1 MNFEHTENIQKEN
14 SPAPSEYSEM
24 KPHVLVVEDEINLA
38 VGIRFSLEH
47 ENYQVTLIH
56 DGAEAL
62 EQILHTPTAYDVIV
76 LDIMLPGLNG
86 YSVCSQIREKGITTP
101 IMFLSAR
108 TLPEDKAR
116 GFDAGANQYMPKP
129 FELEEFLARI
139 RNMLKLKEIH
149 SASKNKNLVGYVT
162 EKDAENESVKK
173 STEKGM
179 ISENTTHSE
188 LPAELKIGEA
198 VVKFNALE
206 VQTPKKTVRLTSLE
220 MSLLKY
226 FILNANRL
234 IAKEELLEKVW
245 KMPGAMNTR
254 APDQFILRLRKI
266 FEQNPAKPL
275 YFRTYRNAGYRFTP
289 DPENDMEKDTTS
301 KK

>member
-1 MNFEHTENIQKEN
+1 MADYTEV
-14 SPAPSEYSEM
+14 SHSEKSVLSESM
-24 KPHVLVVEDEINLA
+24 QNKPHILVVEDEINLA

-62 EQILHTPTAYDVIV
+62 ERILRTPTAFDVIV
-76 LDIMLPGLNG
+76 LDIMLPGQNG
-86 YSVCSQIREKGITTP
+86 YSVCSHIREKGVTTP

-139 RNMLKLKEIH
+139 RNMLKLQQIH
-149 SASKNKNLVGYVT
+149 SVTVGENVAENAPRMT
-162 EKDAENESVKK
+162 EK
-173 STEKGM
+173 STVEGLT
-179 ISENTTHSE
+179 SSE
-188 LPAELKIGEA
+188 LPDELKIGDA
-198 VVKFNALE
+198 VVRFNALE
-206 VQTPKKTVRLTSLE
+206 VQTPKRTVRLTSLE

-226 FILNANRL
+226 FIQNANRL

-275 YFRTYRNAGYRFTP
+275 YFRTFRNAGYRFTP
-289 DPENDMEKDTTS
+289 DPIMEVEGNPIIEK
-301 KK
+301 

>member
-1 MNFEHTENIQKEN
+1 MTERFEISHSEKSPILSEN
-14 SPAPSEYSEM
+14 SQN
-24 KPHVLVVEDEINLA
+24 KPHILVVEDEINLA

-62 EQILHTPTAYDVIV
+62 ELILRTPTAFDVIV
-76 LDIMLPGLNG
+76 LDIMLPNLNG
-86 YSVCSQIREKGITTP
+86 YTICSQIREKGVATP

-139 RNMLKLKEIH
+139 RNMLKLQQIH
-149 SASKNKNLVGYVT
+149 SSCAMENSYENLYGIG
-162 EKDAENESVKK
+162 EKSA
-173 STEKGM
+173 
-179 ISENTTHSE
+179 SENLAQSE
-188 LPAELKIGEA
+188 LPSELKIGDA
-198 VVKFNALE
+198 VVKFNTLE
-206 VQTPKKTVRLTSLE
+206 VETPKKTVRLTSLE

-226 FILNANRL
+226 FIQNANRL
-234 IAKEELLEKVW
+234 IAKEELLENVW
-245 KMPGAMNTR
+245 KMPAAMNTR

-266 FEQNPAKPL
+266 FRSEIQ
-275 YFRTYRNAGYRFTP
+275 FF
-289 DPENDMEKDTTS
+289 
-301 KK
+301 